1 MASIRKELVIDAHP
15 DLVWDALR
23 DWGAVHQRLAP
34 GFVTAA
40 ELDGEDRIVTFFNG
54 AVAREMLVDRDEQ
67 SRRLVWAIHGGSLGL
82 KHYNAAA
89 QVHPEGDG
97 RTRFVWICDLI
108 PNELAPTVEQL
119 MERSINTIKRTMEGR
134 SAA

>member
-1 MASIRKELVIDAHP
+1 MASIRKERVINAHP
-15 DLVWDALR
+15 DAVWDALA
-23 DWGAVHQRLAP
+23 DWGAVHERLAP
-34 GFVTAA
+34 GFVTAT

-54 AVAREMLVDRDEQ
+54 AVVREMFVDLDEH

-89 QVHPEGDG
+89 QVLAEADG
-97 RTRFVWICDLI
+97 RTRFVWVSDLI
-108 PNELAPTVEQL
+108 PHELAPTVEQL
-119 MERSINTIKRTMEGR
+119 MERSINTIKRTIESR